1 HLIPLRREMS
11 RDMTHPVIGIP
22 CARIELNANRPPV
35 MSVQWTYIEALQRA
49 GAAPLLVPVGLPEEA
64 LQALAER
71 LDGLL
76 LAGGEDVNPQF
87 YGAELHPTM
96 RHTDPL
102 RDETEIMLTRWMV
115 AQDRPVL
122 AICRGHQLL
131 NVALGGTLIQDI
143 PTELPA
149 SCDHPRFSPPHAL
162 DELAHEVQLAADSR
176 LFAILG
182 QGSLKVNSRHHQ
194 AVKELGQGLA
204 AAAWAPDGVVE
215 GVELLGRRFVIGV
228 QWHPENLLDAVPAM
242 RRLFE
247 AFVAEAAQ

>member
-1 HLIPLRREMS
+1 
-11 RDMTHPVIGIP
+11 MTQPVIGIP
-22 CARIELNANRPPV
+22 CARIELDANRPPV
-35 MSVQWTYIEALQRA
+35 MGVQQTYIEALESA
-49 GAAPLLVPVGLPEEA
+49 GAAPLLIPVGMPADA

-76 LAGGEDVNPQF
+76 LAGGEDVDSQF
-87 YGAELHPTM
+87 YGAERHPTM

-102 RDETEIMLTRWMV
+102 RDETEILLTRWMV
-115 AQDRPVL
+115 TQDRPVL

-143 PTELPA
+143 PSELLVA
-149 SCDHPRFSPPHAL
+149 CDHPRFYPSHAL
-162 DELAHEVQLAADSR
+162 DELAHEVRLATDSR

-182 QGSLKVNSRHHQ
+182 QASLWVNSRHHQ
-194 AVKELGQGLA
+194 AVKELGQGLVA
-204 AAAWAPDGVVE
+204 TAWAPDGVVE
-215 GVELLGRRFVIGV
+215 GMELPGRRFVVSV

-247 AFVAEAAQ
+247 AFVMEAAR